1 MPREAECNGIRKRDV
16 RTSPRVAKR
25 KPTRRPPARAASESD
40 ALPFWRDGVLWLLI
54 AAGALLI
61 FTSLAQRCLWQ
72 DEAET
77 ALLGRNIV
85 KYGRP
90 VAFDGV
96 NLVSQELG
104 AELDENKV
112 WRWSPW
118 IQFYLAAAS
127 IKLLGAT
134 TFAARLPFAILGVL
148 TIPAIYALT
157 SALFR
162 SRLAARLA
170 AAFAVTSVPFLLHV
184 RQARWYAAA
193 YLCIALVLIAAVRAR
208 PIVLVIFGTLLFY
221 TNYFVAIV
229 AMIALALAAP
239 LLSREKAFLLRVWGA
254 IAGVAVL
261 SLPGVVY
268 YHVLSRGAGG
278 GGAVSGQLAF
288 YAVALFTFLL
298 PLPIALLLP
307 FTRTRGVGFGVAF
320 VAVYVAVLSFAP
332 WRMFRYETLLLPMTC
347 ALMGVVCAS
356 LFRRNA
362 TFAVIVIALL
372 VATNVLHQLPLGYM
386 EASGSESH
394 ASISPLASYAG
405 ELANG
410 VHDPECAVADYLNRH
425 AKPGETLLTSY
436 GDLPLMYY
444 TQLHVTGGLAGAPLP
459 PSPDWILAR
468 TFLVSD
474 DPRKDPRPAAFMRR
488 SIDLSPY
495 REALSVPDP
504 ALSNDPDPRFH
515 LFSDPKQAAYLKLMH
530 R

>member
-1 MPREAECNGIRKRDV
+1 MCEHPGV
-16 RTSPRVAKR
+16 PKR
-25 KPTRRPPARAASESD
+25 KSTRRPPPRVTPASD

-61 FTSLAQRCLWQ
+61 FSSLAQRCLWQ

-85 KYGRP
+85 QFGRP

-118 IQFYLAAAS
+118 IQFYLAAVS
-127 IKLLGAT
+127 IKFLGAT

-157 SALFR
+157 SALFQ
-162 SRLAARLA
+162 SRLAARFA

-193 YLCIALVLIAAVRAR
+193 YVCIALVLRGGQTILSGRSPR
-208 PIVLVIFGTLLFY
+208 QTRLSVLQVIIFGTLLFY

-229 AMIALALAAP
+229 AMIALAFAAP
-239 LLSREKAFLLRVWGA
+239 LLSRDKAFLLRVWGA

-268 YHVLSRGAGG
+268 YHVLSRGTGG
-278 GGAVSGQLAF
+278 GGAVTGQLAF

-320 VAVYVAVLSFAP
+320 AAVYIAVMSFAP
-332 WRMFRYETLLLPMTC
+332 WRMFRYETLLLPVTC
-347 ALMGVVCAS
+347 ALMGVACAW

-362 TFAVIVIALL
+362 TFGAIVIALL
-372 VATNVLHQLPLGYM
+372 VATNVLHQLPFGYM
-386 EASGSESH
+386 EVAGSESH

-405 ELANG
+405 ELVNG
-410 VHDPECAVADYLNRH
+410 VHDPECAVADYLKQH

-444 TQLHVTGGLAGAPLP
+444 TPLHVTGGLAGAPLP
-459 PSPDWILAR
+459 PKPDWILAR

-474 DPRKDPRPAAFMRR
+474 DPRKDPRPATFMRR

-515 LFSDPKQAAYLKLMH
+515 LFSDPKQAAYLKLM
-530 R
+530 RR